1 MQIPTAQLHTI
12 VKKYT
17 KKAKRA
23 SANRCNTLFF
33 TAKNANTK
41 PSKKNKQ
48 NFANTTKAIVVI
60 ESTYV
65 KSPEHKKK
73 QNIAG
78 GN

>member
-1 MQIPTAQLHTI
+1 MQIPTAQLHTT

-23 SANRCNTLFF
+23 SANRCNTLIF

-41 PSKKNKQ
+41 PSKKINQ
-48 NFANTTKAIVVI
+48 NFSSTTKAIVLI
-60 ESTYV
+60 KITYV
-65 KSPEHKKK
+65 KIPEHKKN

-78 GN
+78 RN